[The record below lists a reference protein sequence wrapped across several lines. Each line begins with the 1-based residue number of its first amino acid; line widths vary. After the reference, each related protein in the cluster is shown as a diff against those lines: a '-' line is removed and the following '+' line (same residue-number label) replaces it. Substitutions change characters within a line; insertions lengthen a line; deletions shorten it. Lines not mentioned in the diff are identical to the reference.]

1 MESSVRVGK
10 YIFSVGSDEE
20 LAAFV
25 EAAERL
31 KDEREKQKNERNR
44 AAAEII
50 TLIDQFVADY
60 GAMTICNDA
69 EEIFIDCSN
78 VDAVGVGWHEED
90 D

>member
-1 MESSVRVGK
+1 MESSVRIGE
-10 YIFSVGSDEE
+10 YIFSVGSDDE
-20 LAAFV
+20 LAAFI

-31 KDEREKQKNERNR
+31 KDEREKQKNERSR

-60 GAMTICNDA
+60 GPISICNVA
-69 EEIFIDCSN
+69 GVIFIDCSN
-78 VDAVGVGWHEED
+78 VSAVGVSWNTED

>member
-1 MESSVRVGK
+1 MESSVRIGE
-10 YIFSVGSDEE
+10 YIFSVGSDDE
-20 LAAFV
+20 LAAFI

-31 KDEREKQKNERNR
+31 KDEREKQKNERSR

-60 GAMTICNDA
+60 GLMSIRNEAG
-69 EEIFIDCSN
+69 EIFIDCSN
-78 VDAVGVGWHEED
+78 VSAVNVGWNAED